1 MNNVNDKY
9 DIILASASPRRQ
21 ELLSSMD
28 ISFRVEV
35 IRGIDESYPA
45 ELDSNQV
52 TLYISKKKAASYKS
66 LITSNQLIITADTV
80 VVIDNE
86 ILGKP
91 KDSAEAMKMLRSL
104 SGRTHK
110 VITGVT
116 ITTAEREV
124 AFDTTTIVEFAELS
138 DAEISY
144 YVQRYNPTDKAG
156 SYGIQEW
163 IGAIGVK
170 SISGSYYNVMGL
182 PLHRL
187 YTELK
192 SF

>member
-91 KDSAEAMKMLRSL
+91 KDSAEAIQMLRSL

-124 AFDTTTIVEFAELS
+124 AFDTTTIVEFAELT
-138 DAEISY
+138 DEEISY